1 MKTKAILT
9 GKLFYLTLVLILTNH
24 FLMAQTGTE
33 KSPTL
38 KNKVMKQFTL
48 PELPYS
54 ADALEP
60 IISKSTIEYHHG
72 KHLQT
77 YINNLNN
84 LIIGTKLEGADLETI
99 VKNSDGAT
107 FNNAAQTWNH
117 VLYFNTFSP
126 KAKQHPEGNLLK
138 AIEKE
143 WGSFDN
149 FKKEFAAAGNSIFGS
164 GWVWLAQTPEGK
176 LVILKESNAGNPL
189 TKGYNTLLGIDVWE
203 HSYYLDYQ
211 NRRADHLNAL
221 WTIIDWNKIEPRYNA
236 TAK

>member
-1 MKTKAILT
+1 
-9 GKLFYLTLVLILTNH
+9 
-24 FLMAQTGTE
+24 
-33 KSPTL
+33 
-38 KNKVMKQFTL
+38 MKQFTL

-84 LIIGTKLEGADLETI
+84 LIIGTPLEGADLETI
-99 VKNSDGAT
+99 VKNSDGAI

-126 KAKQHPEGNLLK
+126 KAKKHPEGALLK

-149 FKKEFAAAGNSIFGS
+149 FKKEFTAAGSSIFGS
-164 GWVWLAQTPEGK
+164 GWVWLAQTPEGE

-221 WTIIDWNKIEPRYNA
+221 WTIIDWNKIEPRYTSN
-236 TAK
+236 

>member
-1 MKTKAILT
+1 MKIKEILT
-9 GKLFYLTLVLILTNH
+9 GKLFYLLLFLALADQSLI
-24 FLMAQTGTE
+24 AQTGTE
-33 KSPTL
+33 KSSTQ

-84 LIIGTKLEGADLETI
+84 LIIGTPLEGAELETI
-99 VKNSDGAT
+99 IKNSDGAI

-126 KAKQHPEGNLLK
+126 KAKQHPEGALLK

-221 WTIIDWNKIEPRYNA
+221 WTIIDWNKIEPRYSLN
-236 TAK
+236 